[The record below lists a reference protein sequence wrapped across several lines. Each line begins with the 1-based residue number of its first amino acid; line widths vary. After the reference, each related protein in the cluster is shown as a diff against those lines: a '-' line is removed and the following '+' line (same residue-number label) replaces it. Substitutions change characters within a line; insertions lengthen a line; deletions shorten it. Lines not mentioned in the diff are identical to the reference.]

1 MGWVFLMKFGPA
13 VLGGI
18 LVVSA
23 VMGGC
28 LSDAGGSRDAAA
40 RRGGIR
46 SAAGVDDLIPTDW
59 YEQALPQGADHNHRD
74 IKQHQNLST
83 ANFEILGY
91 EPLITDY
98 YGKTAGDYFCGDVK
112 EKEGRRLSVVHS
124 WGSDVAFVLADVTDP
139 RNPQKVGELVMAN
152 TQVYDVALTPDF
164 DYVVLSTSPFDSG
177 PDSPGSQDDDSAA
190 VSWRDACTREEEPM
204 AGPEAGLPYSSGVVL
219 VDISNVRN
227 PTVVDFRQLPVIGSH
242 SVQVSAVKGQTFV
255 TVSVDNAVSTA
266 SYYVFFEIRSTPA
279 GGKLL
284 PLSIYSYLPENANR
298 ANPYVGIHMDGV
310 VALHPPTGKRL
321 AYLAYR
327 QVGLVMVDMDNPA
340 SPVFLSRWQPFPVG
354 IHSVVPLP
362 ETWDGRHYTILG
374 EECGGPSRGNPSC
387 LIYVVDTTNPREPA
401 LVGAWTLPIRVEW
414 RQGLQFSMHYYAV
427 ANRTLFVTTYH
438 GGLWA
443 IDLST
448 PQALETMPSIGV
460 FLPDR
465 ESPKPVGRPIRSVAG
480 QALFTA
486 VGTNIDDRPT
496 LLDVVAMSDGV
507 LVTWDAHGGLYTV
520 RFEASNPASPP
531 VPWTIQ
537 GIGRN

>member
-1 MGWVFLMKFGPA
+1 MRF
-13 VLGGI
+13 
-18 LVVSA
+18 VSA
-23 VMGGC
+23 VLAAIMVVSPVMAGC
-28 LSDAGGSRDAAA
+28 LSDAGTSGDASSRRAGSRAAPV
-40 RRGGIR
+40 
-46 SAAGVDDLIPTDW
+46 AAEFIPNDW
-59 YEQALPQGADHNHRD
+59 FELALPQGSDHNHRD

-83 ANFEILGY
+83 ANFEILGF

-139 RNPQKVGELVMAN
+139 RNPQKLGELVMAN

-164 DYVVLSTSPFDSG
+164 NYVVLSTSPFDSG
-177 PDSPGSQDDDSAA
+177 PDNPGSEEVDA
-190 VSWRDACTREEEPM
+190 VSLSWRDACTGEEKSLR
-204 AGPEAGLPYSSGVVL
+204 GPESGLPYSSGVVL

-266 SYYVFFEIRSTPA
+266 SYYVFFEIRPTPA

-284 PLSIYSYLPENANR
+284 PISVYSYIPENANR
-298 ANPYVGIHMDGV
+298 ASPYVGVHMDGV

-327 QVGLVMVDMDNPA
+327 QVGLVMVDMDNPS

-354 IHSVVPLP
+354 IHSVLPLP

-374 EECGGPSRGNPSC
+374 EECSGPSRGNPSC
-387 LIYVVDTTNPREPA
+387 LIYVVDTTNPREPI
-401 LVGAWTLPIRVEW
+401 LVGAWTLPIKVEW

-443 IDLST
+443 VDLSS
-448 PQALETMPSIGV
+448 PLAIETMPSIGV

-480 QALFTA
+480 QTLFTA

-507 LVTWDAHGGLYTV
+507 LVTWDAQGGLYTV
-520 RFEASNPASPP
+520 RFDASNPAPPP
-531 VPWTIQ
+531 VPWKIQ
-537 GIGRN
+537 GIGRD